1 MRSSCWKD
9 SASAD
14 SFFICRHM
22 AAVASAA
29 SASAAVACAC
39 RNQAVFILCEALD
52 SRSPLAPHQHTIF
65 GEQRRYLHR
74 AAPKPRPASVC
85 QAPSK
90 CSSLRI

>member
-14 SFFICRHM
+14 SFLICRHM

-52 SRSPLAPHQHTIF
+52 SRPPLAPHQHAIF
-65 GEQRRYLHR
+65 GEQRQYL
-74 AAPKPRPASVC
+74 
-85 QAPSK
+85 Q
-90 CSSLRI
+90 SSAQTHAKHLSGTNKVQQS